1 MNSHRI
7 RFALLTAVAVVLLL
21 AGFSIINPTGRAK
34 PYTIDLIPPGFV
46 QTAYADENSP
56 LAGILDEAGI
66 AGYYQTEE
74 AITIGSALRAVFR
87 TIEDEKPTYIVGSVP
102 IPGFPESY
110 DVHAYVHTDGWIMV
124 YYLKIDPVGKIFDW
138 NVYTDD
144 APSTVTVFETV
155 APIVAGG
162 AGQPYTS
169 LTFYDFR
176 YPNANQVML
185 IAEDNATEGS
195 FSVQLPASYTYYE
208 SSWSVKSYTGS
219 NVCTWTLN
227 NSDIGGASSGDFRT
241 GLISAGQ
248 LLPDVTHS
256 IVIDTFGY
264 CEGGRALVYRVP

>member
-1 MNSHRI
+1 MNSHRF
-7 RFALLTAVAVVLLL
+7 RFALLIAVTAVLLL
-21 AGFSIINPTGRAK
+21 VGFLITNSTGRAK
-34 PYTIDLIPPGFV
+34 PYTIDLVPPGFV
-46 QTAYADENSP
+46 QTAYADEGSA

-66 AGYYQTEE
+66 AGYYQTEG
-74 AITIGSALRAVFR
+74 AITIGPALRAVFR

-124 YYLKIDPVGKIFDW
+124 YYFKIDPVGKIFDW

-144 APSTVTVFETV
+144 APSTITVFETV
-155 APIVAGG
+155 APIIAGG

-176 YPNANQVML
+176 YPNANQVTL
-185 IAEDNATEGS
+185 IAEDNANEGA

-219 NVCTWTLN
+219 NVCEWNLN
-227 NSDIGGASSGDFRT
+227 NSNVGGASSGDFRT

-264 CEGGRALVYRVP
+264 CEGGLALVYRVP